1 LYSRRKAALWE
12 RGLVE
17 WDQIDLSRSDRSRAH
32 HSNERSELERTRALL
47 CSEDK
52 QAERLI
58 KFFSGVAR
66 RPRQASPEGPSRR
79 RPKTPAGVARRP
91 RHVAQRPQ
99 RCRPKA
105 PSCRSKAP
113 AASPEGPRHVARRPL
128 ASLKGPGGVA
138 RRPHLKRLPR
148 TVARRPWRPF
158 TDFEFKPVCQPPI
171 SSRSQGMPHPVSLLC
186 DCQATPASRSST
198 ARCPARGRASEIHRG
213 RLN

>member
-1 LYSRRKAALWE
+1 MYSRRKAALWE

-79 RPKTPAGVARRP
+79 RPKTPSGVARRP

-138 RRPHLKRLPR
+138 RRPPSQ
-148 TVARRPWRPF
+148 TPAEERRPKAPGGPSQTSSSSPFASRPF
-158 TDFEFKPVCQPPI
+158 PREAKECRIRFRCF
-171 SSRSQGMPHPVSLLC
+171 
-186 DCQATPASRSST
+186 AT
-198 ARCPARGRASEIHRG
+198 ARPPQPVVQALLDVLLGVEPPKSIEG
-213 RLN
+213 G